1 MNLKPLVSIGIPAY
15 NAEKTLDACI
25 KSVVN
30 QTYRNIEIIISDNC
44 SSDSTAAICRKFADI
59 DPRINLVVQE
69 ENIGPVANFNYV
81 LSRSTGTY
89 FMWLATDDFKSPDF
103 IDINLEFLQK
113 NPEYVA
119 STCPNRFDVP
129 DSENHDWELL
139 SLEGD
144 QKFRIVDFLRNA
156 NRSRGLFYSLF
167 RTDILKKYP
176 WFGVNFLAW
185 DWLLLFY
192 FSLNWK
198 FHRSPNGSLVLGANG
213 QSTQTNALEMS
224 GVTGVKKLWPL
235 SKFTILALITV
246 LRICPKYFFVPLP
259 DIWRLNSLMFRHQFF
274 LMKHKLKKRI
284 LRISY

>member
-1 MNLKPLVSIGIPAY
+1 M
-15 NAEKTLDACI
+15 
-25 KSVVN
+25 
-30 QTYRNIEIIISDNC
+30 
-44 SSDSTAAICRKFADI
+44 
-59 DPRINLVVQE
+59 
-69 ENIGPVANFNYV
+69 
-81 LSRSTGTY
+81 
-89 FMWLATDDFKSPDF
+89 
-103 IDINLEFLQK
+103 
-113 NPEYVA
+113 
-119 STCPNRFDVP
+119 
-129 DSENHDWELL
+129 

-156 NRSRGLFYSLF
+156 NRSHGLFYSLF
-167 RTDILKKYP
+167 RIDVLKKYP

-198 FHRSPNGSLVLGANG
+198 FHRSSNGSLVLGANG

-246 LRICPKYFFVPLP
+246 LRICPKHFFVPFP
-259 DIWRLNSLMFRHQFF
+259 HIWRLNSLMFRHQFF
-274 LMKHKLKKRI
+274 LIKHKLKKWI